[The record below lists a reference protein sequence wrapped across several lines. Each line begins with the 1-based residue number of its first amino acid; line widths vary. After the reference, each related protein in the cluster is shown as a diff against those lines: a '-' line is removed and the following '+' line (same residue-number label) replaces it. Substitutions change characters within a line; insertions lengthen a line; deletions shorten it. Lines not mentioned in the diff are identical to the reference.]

1 MAGAEDDMPSSP
13 FGPLLAEL
21 ARMRKSNLNAAIN
34 DVDAI
39 IDLLSAAREQVA
51 GGTKTLGPP
60 ANEPACHGVQ
70 TRLTLS
76 TDDDAHKISMAMT
89 TLQNPVKDK
98 FEAITDDLKDVT
110 KAQRSFGKTLDRVS
124 GPSCFLIH

>member
-1 MAGAEDDMPSSP
+1 
-13 FGPLLAEL
+13 
-21 ARMRKSNLNAAIN
+21 MRKSNPNAAIN

-51 GGTKTLGPP
+51 GGTKALGPP